1 MFSQLFGKYLV
12 DKQIITSDEYRAA
25 IGKQL
30 SVRVKLGTIAIAEGL
45 LTEDDVE
52 MINQLQM
59 QFDKR
64 FGDIAEE
71 KGLLTADQINS
82 LLKKQGNPYMQLT
95 QALTECTKLSASVIE
110 KTLAAFQKE
119 QGYSDSDM
127 DALKADD
134 LDALIPIFACAAN
147 PTITN
152 LAGLVVRN
160 INRFITRDF
169 YIGKIQHVDSLSYSH
184 LAGQKLSGKNN
195 YYVTLAE
202 NKEQNAFSLIAAAF
216 SGEQHTDVTADT
228 YDAVCEFINVNNGLF
243 ASDLSEKG
251 LEYELE
257 PVFSYEDQKVTG
269 DFHVLPIYIEDQE
282 VKLIIADNEK
292 FSPGITPYH
301 HTENEKRV
309 YEVKSDAKGSVLVV
323 DDSRMSRTILKN
335 LLEDAGYSVT
345 GEATNGEE
353 AVEMYHQKPSDLVTL
368 DITMPKMDGIE
379 ALQKILDADPDAKVI
394 MITAAGQQS
403 KVLDALKFGAKQ
415 FITKPFEADVV
426 LNSVSEVLGK

>member
-25 IGKQL
+25 IENQL

-71 KGLLTADQINS
+71 KGLLTADQIDS

-147 PTITN
+147 PTITD

-169 YIGKIQHVDSLSYSH
+169 YIGKIQHVDSFSYSR
-184 LAGQKLSGKNN
+184 LAGQKFPECK
-195 YYVTLAE
+195 TL
-202 NKEQNAFSLIAAAF
+202 FMPCIS
-216 SGEQHTDVTADT
+216 
-228 YDAVCEFINVNNGLF
+228 
-243 ASDLSEKG
+243 
-251 LEYELE
+251 
-257 PVFSYEDQKVTG
+257 
-269 DFHVLPIYIEDQE
+269 
-282 VKLIIADNEK
+282 
-292 FSPGITPYH
+292 
-301 HTENEKRV
+301 
-309 YEVKSDAKGSVLVV
+309 
-323 DDSRMSRTILKN
+323 ILT
-335 LLEDAGYSVT
+335 S
-345 GEATNGEE
+345 
-353 AVEMYHQKPSDLVTL
+353 
-368 DITMPKMDGIE
+368 
-379 ALQKILDADPDAKVI
+379 
-394 MITAAGQQS
+394 
-403 KVLDALKFGAKQ
+403 
-415 FITKPFEADVV
+415 
-426 LNSVSEVLGK
+426 